1 MTEDLILGIP
11 DIWVGGVIGAWV
23 AATLVLLGTAD
34 WEYLRAR
41 WRGHRNMRRARRRRS
56 AEP

>member
-1 MTEDLILGIP
+1 MLNLWTGVLLG
-11 DIWVGGVIGAWV
+11 GSV